1 VPDVSS
7 NAPGVVRMRAAL
19 DVHKRTIVCASQPDD
34 PRAGELVLQE
44 IPNGERAIRALI
56 KRLGGPDGLVVC
68 YEAGPCGYDL
78 FRLLSAIG
86 VACDVVAP
94 ALTPIAPGA
103 RVKTDRRDAQRLLVL
118 YRAGALKFV
127 AVPTREQEGLRD
139 LVRCREDLVCARR
152 AARHRVAKALL
163 RHGHIFAEA
172 KKSWTKIHQA
182 WVRRQRLA
190 DPLAQCALEHMLA
203 HLDSVDA
210 QIAVLDH
217 QLEEIAGREPWND
230 PVSWLCCF
238 RGISTITALGMLAEL
253 GDFHRFATARELMG
267 YLGLTPSEY
276 SSGEQRHRGHIT
288 KTGPRHA
295 RRLLIEAAWHY
306 QHPPRISR
314 RIAAIQ
320 PHVPPAVAARAHG
333 AQIRLHHRHR
343 TLTAHG
349 KRSTVANVAVARE
362 LAGFLWAAMTHQ
374 PLRDD
379 EQQAAAA

>member
-7 NAPGVVRMRAAL
+7 NAPVEVRMRAAL

-34 PRAGELVLQE
+34 PRAGGLELQE
-44 IPNGERAIRALI
+44 IPNTERAVRALVR
-56 KRLGGPDGLVVC
+56 RLGDAEGLVVC

-78 FRLLSAIG
+78 YGLLSAIG

-94 ALTPIAPGA
+94 VLTPITPGA
-103 RVKTDRRDAQRLLVL
+103 RVKTDRRDARRLLVL
-118 YRAGALKFV
+118 HRAGALKFV
-127 AVPTREQEGLRD
+127 APPTPAQEGLRD
-139 LVRCREDLVCARR
+139 LVRCRDDLVCARR

-163 RHGHIFAEA
+163 RHGHIFRDG
-172 KKSWTKIHQA
+172 KKSWTKTHQA

-190 DPLAQCALEHMLA
+190 DPLAQSALEHMLA
-203 HLDSVDA
+203 HLDSIDA
-210 QIAVLDH
+210 QIATIDH
-217 QLEEIAGREPWND
+217 QLDQVAHREPWSD
-230 PVSWLCCF
+230 PVRWLSCF
-238 RGISTITALGMLAEL
+238 RGITTITALGLLAEL
-253 GDFHRFATARELMG
+253 GDFRRFASARELMG
-267 YLGLTPSEY
+267 FLGLTPSEY

-306 QHPPRISR
+306 QHAPRISQ

-320 PHVPPAVAARAHG
+320 PHVPTDVSARAHS

-362 LAGFLWAAMTHQ
+362 LAGFLWAAMTRQ

-379 EQQAAAA
+379 EEVAAA